1 MRKQPI
7 FLDVDTGV
15 DDALA
20 IILALRSPEFSLQG
34 ISTVS
39 GNVSLAQAT
48 ANTLT
53 VLDILDAPP
62 IPVAAG
68 AAAPLFG
75 PVITA
80 GEVHGDDGLGDVTRA
95 FPPTRRR
102 AAEDAAG
109 LLLEAIRRFP
119 EELTLIATAPLT
131 NLALAIRRD
140 PETMRRLRKLIVMG
154 GAIRVPGNVGPVS
167 EFNFAADPE
176 AAAIV
181 LGAGLSL
188 TLVPLD
194 VTERVTLTRR
204 LVEESSRGGAL
215 QTFIRQRTVATV
227 AFHREA
233 LAVAEKQLYDLE
245 CPPETRPTTKEVMKA
260 RAIAIEN
267 RTAFKLHWKMAIE
280 RGLVENVQSILEEC
294 ADYFCDAG
302 DHGADFVAVA
312 KTRLGKA
319 NTLQRQ
325 EFTLLLIKYLHRSG
339 SFHCEETKLF
349 DDSDDTA
356 GGCDE
361 ITQDAAMYL
370 IKNPDWKP
378 AA

>member
-39 GNVSLAQAT
+39 GNVSLAQTT

-53 VLDILDAPP
+53 VLDVLDAPP

-75 PVITA
+75 PAITA
-80 GEVHGDDGLGDVTRA
+80 GEVHGNDGLGGAART

-109 LLLEAIRRFP
+109 LLLETIRRFP
-119 EELTLIATAPLT
+119 GELILIATAPLT
-131 NLALAIRRD
+131 NLALAVQRD
-140 PETMRRLRKLIVMG
+140 LETMRRLRTLIVMG

-181 LGAGLSL
+181 LGAGLPL

-194 VTERVTLTRR
+194 VTERVTLTR
-204 LVEESSRGGAL
+204 
-215 QTFIRQRTVATV
+215 
-227 AFHREA
+227 
-233 LAVAEKQLYDLE
+233 
-245 CPPETRPTTKEVMKA
+245 
-260 RAIAIEN
+260 
-267 RTAFKLHWKMAIE
+267 
-280 RGLVENVQSILEEC
+280 
-294 ADYFCDAG
+294 
-302 DHGADFVAVA
+302 
-312 KTRLGKA
+312 
-319 NTLQRQ
+319 
-325 EFTLLLIKYLHRSG
+325 
-339 SFHCEETKLF
+339 
-349 DDSDDTA
+349 
-356 GGCDE
+356 
-361 ITQDAAMYL
+361 
-370 IKNPDWKP
+370 
-378 AA
+378 